1 MIALIR
7 KYIETLENRN

>member
-7 KYIETLENRN
+7 

>member
-7 KYIETLENRN
+7 GIVRAD

>member
-7 KYIETLENRN
+7 RLTSRL